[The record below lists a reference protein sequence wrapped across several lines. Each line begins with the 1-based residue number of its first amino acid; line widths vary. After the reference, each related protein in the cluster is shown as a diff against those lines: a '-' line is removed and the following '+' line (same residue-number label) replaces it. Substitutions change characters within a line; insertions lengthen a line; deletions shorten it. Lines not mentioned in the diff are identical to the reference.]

1 MYDEKT
7 AAEAATATT
16 PADQSTS
23 EAPATPDKPIHR
35 DLFDKCRGDQGYF
48 GIMRAQDDH
57 YFTRPTLP
65 PIPGRRMAYEGNE
78 TVMWSVN
85 NYLGLADS
93 EEIKQ
98 AAMEALSEYS
108 VSAPMGSRMMT
119 GNTAY
124 HQSLEGELADFAQK
138 EAAFLFNY
146 GYLGVLGTIQ
156 SLVTPDDTIVMDKLA
171 HACIVDG
178 AFLSRGQ
185 LRVFKHNNADNLESV
200 LRHVNKNRKGGVL
213 ILTEGVYGM
222 TGDLAILPEVVEL
235 ARKYEARIFVDDAHG
250 WGVMG
255 EHGRGTADYLGV
267 QDGIDVYFGTFAK
280 AFASIGGFSASS
292 KDVVEWIMY
301 NARTQVFA
309 KSLPMVY
316 VQSLRKTLEL
326 VKAGDDRRERMWRNS
341 AALKDGL
348 RELGYFVG
356 PGESPICSVFIP
368 VREEAVETVGVRTV
382 GFLRERGIFVTAI
395 TYPVIPLGLCMFRMI
410 PTTIHEPEDV
420 EQTVAVFKR
429 MRDEL
434 GIDPT
439 IAGDDLTKVK
449 KVFGK

>member
-1 MYDEKT
+1 MKYDGVEK
-7 AAEAATATT
+7 
-16 PADQSTS
+16 
-23 EAPATPDKPIHR
+23 
-35 DLFDKCRGDQGYF
+35 
-48 GIMRAQDDH
+48 
-57 YFTRPTLP
+57 
-65 PIPGRRMAYEGNE
+65 
-78 TVMWSVN
+78 VMWSVN

-98 AAMEALSEYS
+98 AALEAVKEYG

-119 GNTAY
+119 GNTPF
-124 HQSLEGELADFAQK
+124 HQSLEAELAGFAQK
-138 EAAFLFNY
+138 EDAFLFNY

-156 SLVTPDDTIVMDKLA
+156 ALVAQDDTIVMDKLA

-185 LRVFKHNNADNLESV
+185 LRVFKHNSAENLEMV
-200 LRHVNKNRKGGVL
+200 LKRVNRDRKGGVL

-222 TGDLAILPEVVEL
+222 TGDLAILPEIVEL
-235 ARKYEARIFVDDAHG
+235 ARKYEARLFVDDAHG

-267 QDGIDVYFGTFAK
+267 QDGVDVYFGTFAK
-280 AFASIGGFSASS
+280 SFASIGGFSASTHE
-292 KDVVEWIMY
+292 VIEWITY

-316 VQSLRKTLEL
+316 VQSLRKALEL
-326 VKAGDDRRERMWRNS
+326 VKAGDDRRETMWRNS
-341 AALKDGL
+341 NALKSGL
-348 RELGYFVG
+348 RELGYHVG

-368 VREEAVETVGVRTV
+368 IREESTETVGMRTV
-382 GFLRERGIFVTAI
+382 GYLRERGVFVTAV

-410 PTTIHEPEDV
+410 PTTVHEQEDIDFTL
-420 EQTVAVFKR
+420 ETFKN

-434 GIDPT
+434 KL
-439 IAGDDLTKVK
+439 DLSIEGEDKAKVR
-449 KVFGK
+449 KVFGI

>member
-7 AAEAATATT
+7 ATQETE
-16 PADQSTS
+16 PA
-23 EAPATPDKPIHR
+23 IHR
-35 DLFDKCRGDQGYF
+35 DLFDKCRTDEGNF
-48 GIMRAQDDH
+48 GIMRAQNDH

-65 PIPGRRMAYEGNE
+65 PIPGRRMDFADRE
-78 TVMWSVN
+78 TIMWSVN

-93 EEIKQ
+93 EEVKQ
-98 AAMEALSEYS
+98 AAIEAVQEYG

-119 GNTAY
+119 GNTAF
-124 HQSLEGELADFAQK
+124 HQSLEASLAEFTQK

-156 SLVTPDDTIVMDKLA
+156 SLVGPEDTMVMDKLA

-185 LRVFKHNNADNLESV
+185 LRVFKHNNPENLESV
-200 LRHVNKNRKGGVL
+200 LKHVNKNRKGGVL

-222 TGDLAILPEVVEL
+222 TGDLAVLPEIAAL
-235 ARKYEARIFVDDAHG
+235 ARKYDARLFVDDAHG

-267 QDGIDVYFGTFAK
+267 QDEVDVYFGTFAK
-280 AFASIGGFSASS
+280 AFASIGGFASATNE
-292 KDVVEWIMY
+292 VIEWITY

-316 VQSLRKTLEL
+316 VQSLRKALEL
-326 VKAGDDRRERMWRNS
+326 VQAGDDRRERMWQNS
-341 AALKDGL
+341 TALKDGL
-348 RELGYFVG
+348 RELGYYIG
-356 PGESPICSVFIP
+356 PGESPIGSVFIP
-368 VREEAVETVGVRTV
+368 THEETVETVGVRTV
-382 GFLRERGIFVTAI
+382 QYLRERGIFVTAI
-395 TYPVIPLGLCMFRMI
+395 VYPVIPLGLCMFRMI
-410 PTTIHEPEDV
+410 PTTSHKQEDID
-420 EQTVAVFKR
+420 ETIRVFKQ
-429 MRDEL
+429 MRDEF

-439 IAGDDLTKVK
+439 IAGEDLVKVK
-449 KVFGK
+449 KVFGT

>member
-1 MYDEKT
+1 MYDETNT
-7 AAEAATATT
+7 AAQADHASNGEETAR
-16 PADQSTS
+16 
-23 EAPATPDKPIHR
+23 R
-35 DLFDKCRGDQGYF
+35 DIFAKCRTDEGNF
-48 GIMRAQDDH
+48 GILRARGDH

-65 PIPGRRMAYEGNE
+65 PIPGRRMDFDGSE

-93 EEIKQ
+93 EEVKQ
-98 AAMEALSEYS
+98 AAIEAVQEYG

-119 GNTAY
+119 GNTAF
-124 HQSLEGELADFAQK
+124 HQSFESELADFAQK

-156 SLVTPDDTIVMDKLA
+156 ALVSPEDTIVMDKLA

-185 LRVFKHNNADNLESV
+185 LRVFKHNSADSLEAV
-200 LRHVNKNRKGGVL
+200 LKRVNRDRKGGVL

-222 TGDLAILPEVVEL
+222 TGDLAILPEIIEL
-235 ARKYEARIFVDDAHG
+235 ARKYDARLFVDDAHG

-255 EHGRGTADYLGV
+255 ERGRGTADYLGV
-267 QDGIDVYFGTFAK
+267 QDGVDVYFGTFAK

-292 KDVVEWIMY
+292 KDVVEWITY

-316 VQSLRKTLEL
+316 VQSLRKALEL
-326 VKAGDDRRERMWRNS
+326 VKAGDDRRERMWQNS
-341 AALKDGL
+341 KALKDGL
-348 RELGYFVG
+348 RELGYYIG
-356 PGESPICSVFIP
+356 PGDSPICSVFVP
-368 VREEAVETVGVRTV
+368 TRDETVETVGVRTV
-382 GFLRERGIFVTAI
+382 GYLRERGIFVTAVV
-395 TYPVIPLGLCMFRMI
+395 YPVIPLGLCMFRMI
-410 PTTIHEPEDV
+410 PTTSHEQSDIER
-420 EQTVAVFKR
+420 TVAAFKQ
-429 MRDEL
+429 MRDEF

-439 IAGDDLTKVK
+439 IEGEDLVKVR
-449 KVFGK
+449 KVFGG

>member
-1 MYDEKT
+1 MYDETKT
-7 AAEAATATT
+7 AEPDHANEGTT
-16 PADQSTS
+16 GSN
-23 EAPATPDKPIHR
+23 R
-35 DLFDKCRGDQGYF
+35 DIFEKCRGAEGNF
-48 GIMRAQDDH
+48 GIMRARGDH

-65 PIPGRRMAYEGNE
+65 PIPGSRMEFDGSE

-98 AAMEALSEYS
+98 AALEAVQEYG

-119 GNTAY
+119 GNTAF
-124 HQSLEGELADFAQK
+124 HQAFEGELADFAQK

-156 SLVTPDDTIVMDKLA
+156 ALVGPEDTIVMDKLA

-185 LRVFKHNNADNLESV
+185 LRVFKHNNADNLENV
-200 LRHVNKNRKGGVL
+200 LKHIDRNRKGGVL

-222 TGDLAILPEVVEL
+222 TGDLAILPEIVEL
-235 ARKYEARIFVDDAHG
+235 AKKYDARLFVDDAHG

-267 QDGIDVYFGTFAK
+267 QDGVDVYFGTFAK
-280 AFASIGGFSASS
+280 SFASIGGFAASS
-292 KDVVEWIMY
+292 KEVIEWITY

-316 VQSLRKTLEL
+316 VQSLRKALEL
-326 VKAGDDRRERMWRNS
+326 VRAGDDRRARMWANS
-341 AALKDGL
+341 KALKDGL
-348 RELGYFVG
+348 RELCYYIG

-368 VREEAVETVGVRTV
+368 TRDETVETVGARTV
-382 GFLRERGIFVTAI
+382 GYLRERGIFVTAI
-395 TYPVIPLGLCMFRMI
+395 VYPVIPLGLCMFRMI
-410 PTTIHEPEDV
+410 PTTQHEQQDID
-420 EQTVAVFKR
+420 QTVAVFR
-429 MRDEL
+429 QMRDEF

-439 IAGDDLTKVK
+439 IAGEDLAKVK
-449 KVFGK
+449 KVFGT